1 MLTPEDIDRLQS
13 FDGGDAW
20 VLSAYL
26 DVDSARRIKR
36 SYLIAF
42 EELIKAVREGLTE
55 PARDQLAREATH
67 VREWLEGQE
76 PRGKGLALISCSP
89 KGFWQAH
96 SLAVRVREHL
106 AFERRPDVAPLF
118 ELVDEYER
126 YAVALVGKKEVRV
139 FSVFLGEIEE
149 SKAFDDPLVPTKH
162 DQGGLS
168 QLKYQHHHETH
179 VEWLLKRA
187 ARGLT
192 ELHRRRRFDRLILA
206 GPEEATTMLR
216 RLLPRPLA
224 RLLVA
229 VVPAIAGVSDAEIL
243 NATLEVERRI
253 EREAEERLLQELL
266 DLAGPAGPTTLG
278 MVPTLDAL
286 WADMVQT
293 LVVADGVHAGGSECF
308 NCGRLEPRTL
318 ETCPACGKGMSPLH
332 DVFHRAMGR
341 ARDQAAGV
349 EVLHG
354 AAARRL
360 QQLGDGLGA
369 FLRYRWGAAG
379 DASTSP
385 NAESRN
391 ADSG

>member
-1 MLTPEDIDRLQS
+1 MLTPEDIDRLES
-13 FDGGDAW
+13 FDGGAAW

-42 EELIKAVREGLTE
+42 EGLIKAVREELTE

-96 SLAVRVREHL
+96 SLAVRVREHV
-106 AFERRPDVAPLF
+106 AFERRPDVAPLL

-126 YAVALVGKKEVRV
+126 YAVARVDKKKARL
-139 FSVFLGEIEE
+139 FTVFLGEIEE
-149 SKAFDDPLVPTKH
+149 IKVFEDPLVPTKH

-168 QLKYQHHHETH
+168 QANFQRHHETH
-179 VEWLLKRA
+179 VNWLLKRA
-187 ARGLT
+187 AQSLT
-192 ELHRRRRFDRLILA
+192 ELHRRRRFDRLILT
-206 GPEEATTMLR
+206 GPDEATTALR

-224 RLLVA
+224 RLLVTVA
-229 VVPAIAGVSDAEIL
+229 PVKGDASDTEIL

-253 EREAEERLLQELL
+253 EREAEDRLLKELL
-266 DLAGPAGPTTLG
+266 DFAGPGGRASLG
-278 MVPTLDAL
+278 VVPTLEAL

-293 LVVADGVHAGGSECF
+293 LVVADGARSGGSECI
-308 NCGRLEPRTL
+308 NCGRLELGTVA
-318 ETCPACGKGMSPLH
+318 TCPACGKTMTSLH
-332 DVFHRAMGR
+332 DVFHRAMAR
-341 ARDQAAGV
+341 AREQAAGV

-354 AAARRL
+354 PAARLL
-360 QQLGDGLGA
+360 QRTGGGLGA
-369 FLRYRWGAAG
+369 FLRYRWSAAG
-379 DASTSP
+379 
-385 NAESRN
+385 
-391 ADSG
+391 